1 VTPALFVFLMVQ
13 LTGTVVPLVTDE
25 KAVQVSLFP
34 EETLDAGRFVDGS
47 AHITAVIDV
56 AFCMVTLAVA
66 VKVDCDCDVAVIV
79 TTLFVGTVAGAVY
92 KPPLVI
98 APTSVPL
105 TDQFTRVL
113 LALRTVAVHCA
124 VPSTVTLDPVPC
136 VETHEAVMA
145 GVTVVVL
152 LDPQELRIASAA
164 ASPKSK

>member
-1 VTPALFVFLMVQ
+1 
-13 LTGTVVPLVTDE
+13 
-25 KAVQVSLFP
+25 
-34 EETLDAGRFVDGS
+34 
-47 AHITAVIDV
+47 
-56 AFCMVTLAVA
+56 
-66 VKVDCDCDVAVIV
+66 
-79 TTLFVGTVAGAVY
+79 
-92 KPPLVI
+92 
-98 APTSVPL
+98 
-105 TDQFTRVL
+105 VL